1 MGQLAEHGYT
11 LAKDLKNA
19 DICVV
24 NSCTVKNPSESRGLH
39 LATWRFFLFCFFQ
52 QGWFLGTAMGLALKT
67 WKLLLE
73 V

>member
-11 LAKDLKNA
+11 LVNDMDTA

-39 LATWRFFLFCFFQ
+39 LATWPLAVRWV
-52 QGWFLGTAMGLALKT
+52 GMFLGFQLQCLGFRG
-67 WKLLLE
+67 
-73 V
+73 

>member
-11 LAKDLKNA
+11 LVNDMDNA

-39 LATWRFFLFCFFQ
+39 LATWLPVRWV
-52 QGWFLGTAMGLALKT
+52 GKFLGKTSAVFWGLGVKALKT
-67 WKLLLE
+67 
-73 V
+73 

>member
-11 LAKDLKNA
+11 LVNDMDTA

-39 LATWRFFLFCFFQ
+39 LATWLPLAVRV
-52 QGWFLGTAMGLALKT
+52 GGEVRSWGKPAGSFLG
-67 WKLLLE
+67 

>member
-11 LAKDLKNA
+11 LVNDMDNA

-39 LATWRFFLFCFFQ
+39 LATWVLGRRRWVGEVVPGENQLQFF
-52 QGWFLGTAMGLALKT
+52 G
-67 WKLLLE
+67 